1 MARVWGMD
9 PAFGLPNGRRVGF
22 YRIHAQYW
30 AYTRMDSNRHR
41 QEGGGRA
48 KAPPKFFKIIFDPQA
63 HRLRIPNAFTQKYG
77 HYLSNSI
84 TVKVPNGTIWN
95 VELSR
100 CDGEIWLH
108 KGWREF
114 KEHYSLDFGHFLVFE
129 FVEYSYF
136 HVLIFDLTASEIEY
150 PFDETIQMRGKEEK
164 LEESDE
170 EESDDSV
177 EILDINP
184 TARYEEKRK
193 RPKADDCQMRKPAI
207 SLYLLCSVSITAFLY
222 VWHPCPLACVFR
234 WVERSFVIRG
244 SVRNCNFGNNKE
256 KSFKF
261 KNKNEKDIISQLPD
275 DLLISIIQRLSTKDV
290 VKTCSLSKRWRN
302 LCAYVFHVNF
312 DCLQTFGLGPHHH
325 DDRPRFLDCLHIF
338 GMGPRHNCLRLRK
351 KFINGVDNFL
361 RLYSGSRMISC
372 KLTCCFTDSFP
383 NKVEEWIRSL
393 GRLGVEQ
400 LTLKFKCSHVTER
413 FNYVI
418 EQTPDFSCQLISK
431 APSLQFLSLTRCTLQ
446 PNLKSQCNSL
456 KSLHL
461 QRVKINHA
469 AMKCILAN
477 CFNLQSLVMSLCN
490 VDSKLCIS
498 GPNLQLKD
506 LSIIGCGYI
515 EEIELYASNLTR
527 FQYVNYSLVQFSFN
541 HVPRLEV
548 FSIRLHGEH
557 LLRFLY
563 AELGRVLPWVRS
575 LIFKMSEEDY
585 REMRIPNGINMFSNL
600 RRLDLRCYMLP
611 EQLSV
616 APVLDLCP
624 LLQEL
629 NFEASHFEPSRYA
642 PQKPRSFDERLVKKR
657 SVKFHTQLKK
667 FGVSGFSGRMREI
680 EFALYILRSAIA
692 LEQMHVRCYYEDYHR
707 GKSMWIRHSLLWKE
721 GQRQRH
727 HQRFQRHAISKSVK
741 ISFKDL

>member
-1 MARVWGMD
+1 
-9 PAFGLPNGRRVGF
+9 
-22 YRIHAQYW
+22 
-30 AYTRMDSNRHR
+30 
-41 QEGGGRA
+41 
-48 KAPPKFFKIIFDPQA
+48 
-63 HRLRIPNAFTQKYG
+63 
-77 HYLSNSI
+77 
-84 TVKVPNGTIWN
+84 
-95 VELSR
+95 
-100 CDGEIWLH
+100 
-108 KGWREF
+108 
-114 KEHYSLDFGHFLVFE
+114 
-129 FVEYSYF
+129 
-136 HVLIFDLTASEIEY
+136 
-150 PFDETIQMRGKEEK
+150 
-164 LEESDE
+164 
-170 EESDDSV
+170 
-177 EILDINP
+177 
-184 TARYEEKRK
+184 
-193 RPKADDCQMRKPAI
+193 
-207 SLYLLCSVSITAFLY
+207 
-222 VWHPCPLACVFR
+222 
-234 WVERSFVIRG
+234 
-244 SVRNCNFGNNKE
+244 
-256 KSFKF
+256 
-261 KNKNEKDIISQLPD
+261 
-275 DLLISIIQRLSTKDV
+275 
-290 VKTCSLSKRWRN
+290 
-302 LCAYVFHVNF
+302 
-312 DCLQTFGLGPHHH
+312 
-325 DDRPRFLDCLHIF
+325 
-338 GMGPRHNCLRLRK
+338 
-351 KFINGVDNFL
+351 
-361 RLYSGSRMISC
+361 
-372 KLTCCFTDSFP
+372 
-383 NKVEEWIRSL
+383 
-393 GRLGVEQ
+393 
-400 LTLKFKCSHVTER
+400 
-413 FNYVI
+413 
-418 EQTPDFSCQLISK
+418 
-431 APSLQFLSLTRCTLQ
+431 
-446 PNLKSQCNSL
+446 
-456 KSLHL
+456 
-461 QRVKINHA
+461 
-469 AMKCILAN
+469 MKCILAN

-585 REMRIPNGINMFSNL
+585 RAVRLEMLHVTRAT
-600 RRLDLRCYMLP
+600 
-611 EQLSV
+611 SV